1 MRAKA
6 WRHFLTIT
14 HHRLVVMRHCF
25 AVGLY
30 RQGLTHDLSKY
41 SWTEFR
47 VGAKYYSGT
56 HSPNVEEREEL
67 GYSAAWLHHKGRNK
81 HHFEYWVDYRPGT
94 RVYVALEMP
103 PRYLAEMCMDRI
115 AACKIYHGKD
125 YTDKDPYE
133 YLMHAKDTSSMNA
146 RTRAQL
152 TFLLDLLAR
161 EGEKAMFAYIREH
174 VLTGEDILSR
184 EGIEPDTTK
193 EPPFSQA

>member
-1 MRAKA
+1 MLAKA
-6 WRHFLTIT
+6 WRHFWTVT
-14 HHRLVVMRHCF
+14 HHRTVVMRHCF

-56 HSPNVEEREEL
+56 HSPNVEEREAL
-67 GYSAAWLHHKGRNK
+67 GYSAAWLHHKGRNR

-115 AACKIYHGKD
+115 AACKIYNGRS
-125 YTDKDPYE
+125 YTDADPYA
-133 YLMHAKDTSSMNA
+133 YLLRARDTSAMHP
-146 RTRAQL
+146 RTREQL
-152 TFLLDLLAR
+152 AFLLSLLAQQ
-161 EGEKAMFAYIREH
+161 GEKALFAYIRQH
-174 VLTGEDILSR
+174 VLTGEDFLAR
-184 EGIEPDTTK
+184 EGIAVEDEKT
-193 EPPFSQA
+193 PPSFP